1 MSGWRDRRESGTG
14 DTIFALS
21 TPPGRS
27 AVAVIRLSGPR
38 AGEAVGILARRP
50 PQPRRATFAHLYK
63 PRTGE
68 RLDEGIVLWFP
79 APASF
84 TGEDCA
90 EIQTHGSIAGIAAV
104 LRTLASLDNLREAK
118 PGEFTQRALAN
129 GKLDLDRVEALA
141 DLIDAQTDAQRRL
154 ALRAG
159 DEGPAKLAEVW
170 RDAILDFLAEI
181 ESRLDFSDEG
191 DVDALRNDIL
201 ADRIGALKA
210 TIDTVVVGSERAG
223 RIRQGFVVALCG
235 PPNSGKST
243 LLNALVGR
251 DQAIVSPHAGTTRD
265 TIEVALD
272 LRGLLVTIVDTAGIR
287 ETADPV
293 EAIGVE
299 RARRAA
305 QQADFTIWLDAPD
318 SRAEP
323 DLPVDL
329 RICSKADLN
338 AGPPGS
344 LAISAATGSNLD
356 RLVDLIAER
365 AASDTKDEGLGTLRE
380 RHIAFARALVGD
392 LTDAREHVRGDRL
405 ELAAAHLRGALASI
419 EGLGSKSADEDV
431 LDRIFGRFCIGK

>member
-1 MSGWRDRRESGTG
+1 MSGWRDRRESGAG

-38 AGEAVGILARRP
+38 AGEAVTILAGRR
-50 PQPRRATFAHLYK
+50 PQPRQAMFSRLRE
-63 PRTGE
+63 PGTGE

-90 EIQTHGSIAGIAAV
+90 EIQIHGSIAGIAAV
-104 LRTLASLDNLREAK
+104 LRTLASLDNLREAR
-118 PGEFTQRALAN
+118 PGEFTERALAN
-129 GKLDLDRVEALA
+129 GKLDLNRVEALA

-154 ALRAG
+154 ALRAA

-191 DVDALRNDIL
+191 DVDLLQNEALG
-201 ADRIGALKA
+201 DRIKGLAE
-210 TIDTVVVGSERAG
+210 TVDLAIAGSERAG
-223 RIRQGFVVALCG
+223 RIRQGFVMALCG

-251 DQAIVSPHAGTTRD
+251 EQAIVSPHAGTTRD
-265 TIEVALD
+265 TIEVVLD

-287 ETADPV
+287 DTADPV

-305 QQADFTIWLDAPD
+305 RQADFTIWLDAPD
-318 SRAEP
+318 ARAEP

-329 RICSKADLN
+329 RIGSKADM
-338 AGPPGS
+338 AAVPEGS
-344 LAISAATGSNLD
+344 FAISAATGINLD
-356 RLVDLIAER
+356 RLVDIIAER
-365 AASDTKDEGLGTLRE
+365 AAGDARDEGLGTLRE
-380 RHIAFARALVGD
+380 RHIAFAQSVVRD
-392 LTDAREHVRGDRL
+392 LTDAVTHVRGDRL